1 MMKEMNRKIEHAVGE
16 LVLGTFGNF
25 LENPNADRK
34 PRPLVVL
41 DPGNCQHLV
50 AGLTSQEFYRS
61 SGGRRRAIPNPAR
74 CGLHGKGFL
83 WGQRP
88 GRISRLD
95 IRKHIGWVD
104 EDLVDVIATTMH
116 VSTDVIAR
124 LRQAA
129 RERHEHG
136 TWQCGA

>member
-1 MMKEMNRKIEHAVGE
+1 MKRVNEKIEHAVGE
-16 LVLGTFGNF
+16 VVLGAFGNF

-50 AGLTSQEFYRS
+50 AGLTSQEFYRT
-61 SGGRRRAIPNPAR
+61 SGERRKPIPNPGR
-74 CGLHGKGFL
+74 CGLYGPGFL
-83 WGQRP
+83 WGRRP

-95 IRKHIGWVD
+95 IHKHIGWVD
-104 EDLVDVIATTMH
+104 EGIVDVIADAMH
-116 VSTDVIAR
+116 VSPDIIER
-124 LRQAA
+124 LRRAA
-129 RERHEHG
+129 RERHGPG